1 MPPSRWHAIPQA
13 WRQLQ
18 QLQSEMN
25 WLFTRW
31 GEEGIRGFGAA
42 SYPPVNVWEE
52 GDSAH
57 VQAELPGMR
66 LDDLEIFVT
75 GNDQLTLK
83 GERKPPAVAG
93 SAVQHRQERGFGSF
107 VRVLPLPFPVDAGH
121 VEARLENGVLHIKLP
136 KHEAAKPRKIVV
148 KAE

>member
-25 WLFTRW
+25 RLFSRW
-31 GEEGIRGFGAA
+31 GEEGVRGPA

-52 GDSAH
+52 GDSVL
-57 VQAELPGMR
+57 VQAELPGMD

-83 GERKPPAVAG
+83 GERKPPAVAQD
-93 SAVQHRQERGFGSF
+93 AVQHRQERGFGSF
-107 VRVLPLPFPVDAGH
+107 VRVLPLPFPVDSTH
-121 VEARLENGVLHIKLP
+121 VEARLENGVLYIKLP

-148 KAE
+148 KAQ